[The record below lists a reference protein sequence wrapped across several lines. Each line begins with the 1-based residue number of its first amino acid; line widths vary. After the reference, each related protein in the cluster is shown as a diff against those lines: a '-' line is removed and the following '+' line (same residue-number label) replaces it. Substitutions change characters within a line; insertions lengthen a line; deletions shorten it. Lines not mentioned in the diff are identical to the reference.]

1 MMLRYKIFGQ
11 PFLAVNYYYFYHCQ
25 TNKDLSLS
33 LSLITPTRAE
43 GGLVFFS
50 LLRPF
55 LIEGV
60 FGLKNLF
67 SES

>member
-1 MMLRYKIFGQ
+1 M
-11 PFLAVNYYYFYHCQ
+11 
-25 TNKDLSLS
+25 D
-33 LSLITPTRAE
+33 LITPTRAE

-60 FGLKNLF
+60 LGSKNLAKVDGNTLRTPGVDTF
-67 SES
+67 PDPVGQFGAP